1 MVIGLLFCL
10 GSTEYGDIR
19 SGFPGAGFFPFMGGV
34 ILVSLSMMLMIR
46 SGVGKEMEQGKII
59 KFFPQKDSLKRLVI
73 VLFVLFMYSI
83 SLVYL
88 GFLITTFLFMILLLK
103 FLEPQ
108 RWTTTLMIAFLTS
121 ISAYLL
127 FEIFLKVQLPKGV
140 FGI

>member
-19 SGFPGAGFFPFMGGV
+19 SGFPSAGFFPFMGGV

-46 SGVGKEMEQGKII
+46 SGVRKEMEQGKII

-73 VLFVLFMYSI
+73 MLFVLFMYSI

-108 RWTTTLMIAFLTS
+108 RWTTTLMIALLTS